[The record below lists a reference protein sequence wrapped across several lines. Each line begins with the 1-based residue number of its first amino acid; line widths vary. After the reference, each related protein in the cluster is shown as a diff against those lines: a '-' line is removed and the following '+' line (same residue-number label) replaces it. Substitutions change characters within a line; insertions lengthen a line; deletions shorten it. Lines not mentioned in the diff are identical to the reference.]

1 MNRILASS
9 LFVSCFAFCSVRALA
24 GTPVPP
30 SVLAAINREVK
41 ATTHVQACNMV
52 NFSPSYYGRTPGL
65 SGHVAVGIVD
75 IDPENCGVNFV
86 TTSLAVY
93 RVDGGRIRS
102 EGLPAKLQCP
112 ESRYRDVSAW
122 RVAGHGFVFR
132 ARRSDVLREA
142 RNVGA
147 CSLLTALLRT
157 VISDAVRPMAAQAV
171 PVKLFQVPSV
181 CR

>member
-102 EGLPAKLQCP
+102 EGLPAYLRNYNVQKVDTVTSVRGGL
-112 ESRYRDVSAW
+112 RVTVSYFGPGDPMCCAK
-122 RVAGHGFVFR
+122 HEM
-132 ARRSDVLREA
+132 SVL
-142 RNVGA
+142 VH
-147 CSLLTALLRT
+147 
-157 VISDAVRPMAAQAV
+157 
-171 PVKLFQVPSV
+171 F
-181 CR
+181 